1 MHGEETSDVTQTGE
15 RWLHENAVAELQ
27 VEKTA
32 SGAQWLIKSC
42 DRQIDRAI
50 AEALPTERCFSAVES
65 GELVQSILVDEV
77 LVRIAD
83 AGAVYIGRSGIGEGA
98 GEWCPCQGGGGAGS
112 SEQYGCLC
120 GCHFGGICRKSITRN
135 CRGEVPQAAF
145 LFRLQALP
153 DLGPVFMRST
163 SWALSLWLRDLARSG
178 ALRSRALEAWIRLRR
193 ADVRTRS
200 GIEVALTQPVGQRHS
215 WGHPAVPFRLSA

>member
-1 MHGEETSDVTQTGE
+1 MREK
-15 RWLHENAVAELQ
+15 AVAELQ
-27 VEKTA
+27 VEKTD
-32 SGAQWLIKSC
+32 SGVQWLIKSC

-50 AEALPTERCFSAVES
+50 AEALPAERCFGAVES
-65 GELVQSILVDEV
+65 GELVQTLLVDGV

-83 AGAVYIGRSGIGEGA
+83 AGAVYIGRAGIGEGA
-98 GEWCPCQGGGGAGS
+98 GEWCPCQDGGGAGS

-135 CRGEVPQAAF
+135 RRGEVPRAAF
-145 LFRLQALP
+145 LFRLQAVP

-178 ALRSRALEAWIRLRR
+178 ALRSGALEAWIRLCRT
-193 ADVRTRS
+193 DIRTRS
-200 GIEVALTQPVGQRHS
+200 GVEVALTQPVGQRLS
-215 WGHPAVPFRLSA
+215 RGDPAVPFRLAA